1 MNLPIA
7 KRELIAQLT
16 AGFEKQ
22 FGSPMPRLEL
32 VAEYYFGMS
41 PETAMTAYQQGRLP
55 INIHRL
61 AGRKSPA
68 VVSTL
73 ELAQHAYERMVSS

>member
-1 MNLPIA
+1 MSLPIG
-7 KRELIAQLT
+7 KKEIITHLT
-16 AGFEKQ
+16 AGFERQ
-22 FGSPMPRLEL
+22 FGSPMPRLEV

-73 ELAQHAYERMVSS
+73 ELAQHAYERMMTS

>member
-1 MNLPIA
+1 MTLAVGKNAI
-7 KRELIAQLT
+7 IQQLT

-22 FGSPMPRLEL
+22 FGSPMPKLEL

-41 PETAMTAYQQGRLP
+41 PETAMTEYNKGRLP

-61 AGRKSPA
+61 GGRKSPA

-73 ELAQHAYERMVSS
+73 ELAQHAYERIKAS

>member
-73 ELAQHAYERMVSS
+73 ELAQHAYERMMTS

>member
-22 FGSPMPRLEL
+22 FSSPMPRLEL
-32 VAEYYFGMS
+32 VAEYYFGMT
-41 PETAMTAYQQGRLP
+41 PETAMTAYQSGKLPVNIYRLG
-55 INIHRL
+55 
-61 AGRKSPA
+61 GRKSPA

-73 ELAQHAYERMVSS
+73 ELANHAYERMMTS